1 MRITILG
8 ATGGI
13 GGHLLTWALETGHQ
27 VHVLARDP
35 EALSPAAPHDPAAG
49 LTVTRGDALDSA
61 ALTEA
66 VAGADA
72 VLSALGPRGAKA
84 PALLAGAAAN
94 TVAAMRKTGAR
105 RLICVSAAGA
115 FITADPRTSWL
126 VKQIL
131 PRVLA
136 KPFADVRRMEDAV
149 RESDLDWTL
158 VRATR
163 LVNTPLTGRYRVA
176 PDYPPAGGG
185 KISRA
190 DVAHFMAAALT
201 EDSWPRAAPALAY

>member
-1 MRITILG
+1 LDTPNLDTR
-8 ATGGI
+8 A
-13 GGHLLTWALETGHQ
+13 AA
-27 VHVLARDP
+27 ARG
-35 EALSPAAPHDPAAG
+35 PAAG
-49 LTVTRGDALDSA
+49 LIVTRGDALDSA
-61 ALTEA
+61 AVAEA

-84 PALLAGAAAN
+84 PGLLAGAAAN

-115 FITADPRTSWL
+115 FITGDPHMNWL
-126 VKQIL
+126 VKQLL
-131 PRVLA
+131 PRILA
-136 KPFADVRRMEDAV
+136 KPFADVRRMEDLV

-176 PDYPPAGGG
+176 PDYPPSGGG
-185 KISRA
+185 KVSRA

-201 EDSWPRAAPALAY
+201 EDGWPRSAPALAY